1 MFPLKIQAAPIVISN
16 SDEETDRKLAAW
28 LKKILP
34 AVEKELKEGV
44 TQVYDDSR
52 SLGSHVLSVGF
63 FQEIN
68 VKSHF
73 DDSDEQ
79 QTTATATW
87 LSVTMQ
93 SNPVLAISCSTN
105 SSINEQK
112 NSFLIVFEPQRSK
125 IDGNIYWQEV
135 SCIPVKDTINF
146 LTTNPENRDMFAGAS
161 TSGDL
166 FIWSYNKNPTA
177 SNSKVDEIFSK
188 ASEDSIVGVAFL
200 ADNCLISCSSG
211 GDLVIYKINSK
222 LNCVVDK
229 ELKINA
235 NKMKESNVTAIA
247 SINNTNDFVVGLL
260 NGKLFLCSSILPHG
274 SSDPIKCE
282 LSPHKFA
289 VKHIKHCK
297 VSNKNY
303 IASCDTSSSIFIHE
317 IDEEFEKSSLKLVIT
332 LPLPIKNSLSITNN
346 MEYILCPLTN
356 GGLEIFNTMTNTRR
370 TLEGSHSGSGAVSEL
385 SKNE

>member
-1 MFPLKIQAAPIVISN
+1 MSN

-34 AVEKELKEGV
+34 AVEKELKEGL
-44 TQVYDDSR
+44 TQVYDTDSR
-52 SLGSHVLSVGF
+52 SSSHVLSVGS
-63 FQEIN
+63 FQEID

-73 DDSDEQ
+73 VDCDEKQ
-79 QTTATATW
+79 ITATATW

-93 SNPVLAISCSTN
+93 SNPVLAISCSTK

-112 NSFLIVFEPQRSK
+112 NAFLIIFEPQRSK

-135 SCIPVKDTINF
+135 SCIPVKDTIDF
-146 LTTNPENRDMFAGAS
+146 LTTNPQNRDMFAGAS

-166 FIWSYNKNPTA
+166 YIWNYNKSSTAA

-188 ASEDSIVGVAFL
+188 ASEDSIVGMSFVT
-200 ADNCLISCSSG
+200 DNCLLTCSSEG
-211 GDLVIYKINSK
+211 NLIIYKINSK
-222 LNCVVDK
+222 QNCSIDK
-229 ELKINA
+229 TFKINA
-235 NKMKESNVTAIA
+235 SKMKESSVTALA
-247 SINNTNDFVVGLL
+247 SITGSNDFVVGLL
-260 NGKLFLCSSILPHG
+260 NGKLFLCSSNLSHG
-274 SSDPIKCE
+274 STDPIVRE
-282 LSPHKFA
+282 LNPHKFA
-289 VKHIKHCK
+289 VKHIKHCQ

-303 IASCDTSSSIFIHE
+303 IASCDTSCAIFIHE

-332 LPLPIKNSLSITNN
+332 LPLPIKNSLSITSN

-370 TLEGSHSGSGAVSEL
+370 TLEGSHTGSGNISEL